1 MRPVSTAGV
10 TFALLVA
17 LLAGCTSTDR
27 TGAARDQPPTSAD
40 PAPTGPATDAP
51 PTPTAGPASTLPTGP
66 PATDSASTRV
76 MLFRSGGFAGRA
88 DTVTVEPDGRWMA
101 VDRAGGRRT
110 GQLTPT
116 DLGRLR
122 GLTADA
128 RLAAEARQ
136 TAGAT
141 ICTDVF
147 SYRLTVGTIE
157 IGYDDCPS
165 DDTQQLP
172 ATRALVELL
181 LRATGTQT
189 A

>member
-76 MLFRSGGFAGRA
+76 MLVSLR
-88 DTVTVEPDGRWMA
+88 
-101 VDRAGGRRT
+101 
-110 GQLTPT
+110 
-116 DLGRLR
+116 RLR
-122 GLTADA
+122 
-128 RLAAEARQ
+128 RPR
-136 TAGAT
+136 
-141 ICTDVF
+141 
-147 SYRLTVGTIE
+147 
-157 IGYDDCPS
+157 
-165 DDTQQLP
+165 
-172 ATRALVELL
+172 
-181 LRATGTQT
+181 
-189 A
+189 